1 MWSLNWSPLIS
12 DGGTSGRRQDWSLI
26 SCCRRLLGNTSSVQM
41 YTAPAETVNAAS
53 CLCEA
58 RSFTHHQD
66 IPGPPCTSTLPASS
80 PPCCAGY
87 CTDRQSCRASWVFP
101 APLSPDSSVTPPTG
115 SPPLSSSSSTGQPTL
130 SLRPDS
136 SLGHSPA
143 WSRMAAHTQ
152 THTCI
157 QTLQC
162 HSVMFSQNVSG
173 TWDGGACS
181 AGGGSGGEQLADV
194 SEGQTGES
202 LQLQTRNTQNISDRP
217 ELSCKVKTNSKREEK
232 VRCKS
237 WTQSNTFSRTADRS
251 EVTHS
256 PEEASTKLNIRKLL
270 RESHKRPSLQL

>member
-1 MWSLNWSPLIS
+1 
-12 DGGTSGRRQDWSLI
+12 
-26 SCCRRLLGNTSSVQM
+26 
-41 YTAPAETVNAAS
+41 
-53 CLCEA
+53 
-58 RSFTHHQD
+58 
-66 IPGPPCTSTLPASS
+66 
-80 PPCCAGY
+80 
-87 CTDRQSCRASWVFP
+87 
-101 APLSPDSSVTPPTG
+101 
-115 SPPLSSSSSTGQPTL
+115 
-130 SLRPDS
+130 
-136 SLGHSPA
+136 
-143 WSRMAAHTQ
+143 
-152 THTCI
+152 
-157 QTLQC
+157 
-162 HSVMFSQNVSG
+162 MFSQNVSG